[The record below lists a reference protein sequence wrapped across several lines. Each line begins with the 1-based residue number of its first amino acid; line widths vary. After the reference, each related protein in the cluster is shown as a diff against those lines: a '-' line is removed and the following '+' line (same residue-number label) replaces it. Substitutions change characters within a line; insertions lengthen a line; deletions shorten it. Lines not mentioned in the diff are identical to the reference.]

1 VRSELTEQAAI
12 DLALT
17 VFKIKTVVG
26 AVQVSHFAFFNT
38 ASAQSLGELLDW
50 GKHCLASSW
59 FHFFDDQKIGVA
71 KVNYH
76 RFKASAVM
84 RMMHVSIISLS
95 EMIIKRSQIM
105 QSIETAAIGRLNYS

>member
-1 VRSELTEQAAI
+1 VRLELTEQATI
-12 DLALT
+12 DLALA

-26 AVQVSHFAFFNT
+26 AVQVSHFTFFNT
-38 ASAQSLGELLDW
+38 ASAQSLGELLDR
-50 GKHCLASSW
+50 GKHYLASSW
-59 FHFFDDQKIGVA
+59 FHFFDDDKIGVA

-84 RMMHVSIISLS
+84 RTMHISVVSLS

-105 QSIETAAIGRLNYS
+105 QAIETAAIGRLNYS